1 MALNLCSALCLYDVV
16 PKKCSLKTK
25 CQVFT
30 VVGFQ
35 FEITIIFTIK
45 LENVHF
51 KMKPGCIIHYVCNR
65 VSLYK

>member
-1 MALNLCSALCLYDVV
+1 MALNLCSALRLYDVM
-16 PKKCSLKTK
+16 PKNCSLKTK

-30 VVGFQ
+30 MVDFQ

-45 LENVHF
+45 LENVDF
-51 KMKPGCIIHYVCNR
+51 KMKPGCIVHYVYKS